1 MLPAPVACCGRPL
14 PYRLAPVSLAVLML
28 FSPLARAQSAD
39 GPRVLGEVVVRDQ
52 GLQDDLAFDKK
63 VVTGS
68 RLGLSVKETP
78 AAVTVIDRETIERRG
93 ADNTQEILKGVAGMT
108 ASSAPGSPGAV
119 FYRGFSGGSVT
130 QLFNGIT
137 VQYDA
142 IAARP
147 VDSWIYDRVEAIG
160 GPSSFLYGAGAIG
173 GSINYVTKL
182 ANRDGDFTEAKARY
196 GSYDATQVA
205 IGTNR
210 RLNERNVIRLD
221 VNRDSARG
229 WSNGTKREAWQM
241 AASLLTDLT
250 PDLSH
255 TLAVEYQKET
265 VDRPYWGTPLTMPF
279 DGKVHIDEGT
289 RFKNYNVND
298 GLYEQT
304 VKWFRSILD
313 YKVNDQL
320 KLRNTLYHYD
330 ALRDYRNV
338 ETYAFNA
345 DNTRVNRSGGLLQ
358 RHDQSVNGNRFEF
371 NWDSTLGRLPTAW
384 AGGLDYSLNKQ
395 TRFPNQPPTGAAFD
409 NVDPY
414 NPASGAF
421 NSVTGLAGDVYQP
434 DRSNRVTTLAL
445 FLENRTFLSRNLS
458 LLTGLRQD
466 HIDLEVTNH
475 RAASATNPAYF
486 KRTYTPLTG
495 RAALTYDL
503 TPNANVYV
511 QYSTAADPPAGIL
524 ATASFSQVQDFD
536 LTTGK
541 QHEIGSKFA
550 FAEGRGHGSVAY
562 YEITRKN
569 ISTTDP
575 NNPGT
580 TIPVG
585 QQSSRGIEIN
595 AAYQLT
601 PRLQASG
608 NFSVVDARYDDF
620 SEKVGGVAVSR
631 QGNRPSGIPAR
642 VANLWLS
649 YSPSADWRVGG
660 DLRYVSDR
668 YADAANTLK
677 AESYGLLGAFVQYKL
692 DRKTTLTARIK
703 NLTDKI
709 YAENVAGTNMVYLGA
724 PRTLDLSLQT
734 SF

>member
-14 PYRLAPVSLAVLML
+14 PHRLAPVSLAVLMV

-39 GPRVLGEVVVRDQ
+39 TPRVLDEVVVRDQ

-78 AAVTVIDRETIERRG
+78 AAVTVIDREAIERRG

-229 WSNGTKREAWQM
+229 WSEGTKREAWQM

-265 VDRPYWGTPLTMPF
+265 VDRPYWGTPLTKPF
-279 DGKVHIDEGT
+279 DGKVHIDDGT
-289 RFKNYNVND
+289 RFKNYNVSD

-338 ETYAFNA
+338 ETYAFNTS
-345 DNTRVNRSGGLLQ
+345 NTRVNRSGGLLQ
-358 RHDQSVNGNRFEF
+358 RHDQDVNGNRFEF
-371 NWDSTLGRLPTAW
+371 NWDSTLGSLPTAW

-395 TRFPNQPPTGAAFD
+395 TRYPASTGNTALG
-409 NVDPY
+409 NVDPLTY
-414 NPASGAF
+414 DPGTF
-421 NSVTGLAGDVYQP
+421 NGVTGLASDVYRP

-445 FLENRTFLSRNLS
+445 FLENRTFLSKDLS

-466 HIDLEVTNH
+466 HIDLEVTNY
-475 RAASATNPAYF
+475 RTVTATDPAYF

-524 ATASFSQVQDFD
+524 ATASFAQVRNFD

-562 YEITRKN
+562 YEITRRN
-569 ISTTDP
+569 IAVADP

-585 QQSSRGIEIN
+585 QQSSRGIEVN

-608 NFSVVDARYDDF
+608 NFSVVDAQYDDF
-620 SEKVGGVAVSR
+620 TEKVGSVAVSR

-642 VANLWLS
+642 VTNLWLS

-703 NLTDKI
+703 NLTDKV
-709 YAENVAGTNMVYLGA
+709 YAENVSGTNMVYLGA
-724 PRTLDLSLQT
+724 PRTLDLSVQT